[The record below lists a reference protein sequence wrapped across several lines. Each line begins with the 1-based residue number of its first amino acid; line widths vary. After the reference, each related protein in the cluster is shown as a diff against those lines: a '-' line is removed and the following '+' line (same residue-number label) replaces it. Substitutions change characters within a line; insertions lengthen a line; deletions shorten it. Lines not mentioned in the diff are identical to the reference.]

1 MLKNSLSFACQ
12 GFPVLLIASEGNK
25 INTMSGKSKEKELL
39 EFSHVAMRTNKTTVY
54 CISYAF
60 WLALQSMFTGISLLH
75 FTNRKL

>member
-39 EFSHVAMRTNKTTVY
+39 EFSH
-54 CISYAF
+54 
-60 WLALQSMFTGISLLH
+60 LH
-75 FTNRKL
+75 FFASLYKSGTLNNQIQNKCKQAFS